1 MADYTQIIQ
10 EINTNLPNN
19 NTQAIT
25 AAKLRTTL
33 IDFVNQVDSNE
44 DNIETTLQGKQ
55 DSLTFDS
62 IPTYN
67 SANPVTSGG
76 IANAID
82 EDFLGVSIFSPNI
95 YTATTNSAVSALPLV
110 LDPNAQ
116 SIVRKRKIYAIA
128 ANFNRTGTFS
138 VCKVTNFAL
147 GGLVS
152 ESTITPIQVFN
163 VTTTGFV
170 ILTFET
176 PISLNAN
183 EWLAVG
189 NNTDTAIFKH
199 TRQAEL
205 DYRKGRI
212 GFSYRNG
219 SQWSNSFNN
228 DAAIGLF
235 DESLKLLIDNQ
246 IPAYEN
252 ENKLLFSAYRSS
264 HLFSGNATVSPGTYV
279 INPDIV
285 EHFRQQPLAGVILY
299 GVTPGTYSIGKISN
313 FTPGGTYVASNI
325 TLIKTFTI
333 KAGINVLKFDSPIVL
348 ADNENIVV
356 GLYANNGRIAYYN
369 NTNRGDFN
377 FYYIQGNNWSS
388 TLTGASLCVGLFG
401 EDTNSLISN
410 LALESNNKYYGKS
423 IGTLGD
429 SITYGF
435 NATHPWGYYLCQ
447 TLGSTLTNYGV
458 SGTTV
463 ADCSTSEGAP
473 FYQRAVNMASTLDVV
488 FVLGGVN
495 DFSKNVPLGTQFT
508 QENPLTPNLDT
519 STFYGALNTMCLTL
533 LSKYVDKEIYLM
545 SPIKRGT
552 YGGGSLTSNIPNSL
566 GVYLSEYA
574 EAVLKVAAYYGIKSF
589 DLFSL
594 YPNPNVQIVQQTYF
608 NHNYGGSIDA
618 LHPDTNGQQRLA
630 QTIISCLNI

>member
-1 MADYTQIIQ
+1 MANFDNIIQ
-10 EINTNLPNN
+10 EINTNLPDNT
-19 NTQAIT
+19 TQAIT

-33 IDFVNQVDSNE
+33 IDLTNQIDSNE

-55 DSLTFDS
+55 DILTFDS
-62 IPTYN
+62 TPTVN
-67 SANPVTSGG
+67 STNPVTSGG
-76 IANAID
+76 VANAIN
-82 EDFLGVSIFSPNI
+82 EDFIGVSILSPNI
-95 YTATTNSAVSALPLV
+95 YTATTQASLAALPLV
-110 LDPNAQ
+110 LDTNTQ
-116 SIVRKRKIYAIA
+116 NIIRNRKIYAIA

-152 ESTITPIQVFN
+152 ESTITPIQVFD

-176 PISLNAN
+176 PITLNAD

-189 NNTDTAIFKH
+189 NNTDTAIFKYVPGNVL
-199 TRQAEL
+199 TSK
-205 DYRKGRI
+205 KGIIR
-212 GFSYRNG
+212 FSYRNG
-219 SQWSNSFNN
+219 ANWSNAFGS
-228 DAAIGLF
+228 DTTIGLF

-246 IPAYEN
+246 IPTYEN

-264 HLFSGNATVSPGTYV
+264 HLFTGNSTASVGTYV
-279 INPDIV
+279 IRPDIV
-285 EHFRQQPLAGVILY
+285 EPFRQQPLAGVILY
-299 GVTPGTYSIGKISN
+299 GVTPGTYSISKISN
-313 FTPGGTYVASNI
+313 FIPGGNYVSSDI

-348 ADNENIVV
+348 TDNENITV
-356 GLYANNGRIAYYN
+356 GRYTDTGRISYN
-369 NTNRGDFN
+369 LVDDEGDFN
-377 FYYIQGNNWSS
+377 FYYVSS
-388 TLTGASLCVGLFG
+388 NKWKYTRVTLCVGLFG

-410 LALESNNKYYGKS
+410 LSSETHNKYYGKS

-435 NATHPWGYYLCQ
+435 NADHPWGYYLCQ
-447 TLGSTLTNYGV
+447 TLEATLTNYGV

-463 ADCSTSEGAP
+463 ADCATSEGAP

-495 DFSKNVPLGTQFT
+495 DFNKNVPLGTQFT

-519 STFYGALNTMCLTL
+519 GTFYGALNTMCLTL
-533 LSKYVDKEIYLM
+533 LSKYVNKEIYLM

-552 YGGGSLTSNIPNSL
+552 YGGGVLTSNIPNSL
-566 GVYLSEYA
+566 GIYLSEYA